1 MSLVW
6 VSDISFKRLGFPE
19 FWSAIFTYDDIFTRS
34 LTEELPFT
42 ILHGIEGKPQMYDWN
57 STTLKR
63 VYANT
68 SEKDEIIREGFSTYK
83 EYLSTYFKWREL
95 SRAHMEF
102 LFEIINLVKYNLAV
116 YNVVGRVGIFDYFRN
131 WYNLTL
137 LENINDSEFISH
149 LNDICRKLPHA
160 RDDTPLINYQGNIYY
175 GLQGWRYSDFE
186 FRSMANNIRKYIMK
200 WEIEME
206 ENEFLSS
213 SQIVT
218 IHQELKET
226 FPYWNFEELSSVTT
240 LNFPKGFK

>member
-19 FWSAIFTYDDIFTRS
+19 FWSDIFTYDDIFTRS

-42 ILHGIEGKPQMYDWN
+42 ILHGIEGKPLMYDWKYSHQYT
-57 STTLKR
+57 ST
-63 VYANT
+63 
-68 SEKDEIIREGFSTYK
+68 SQKDEIIREGFSTYK
-83 EYLSTYFKWREL
+83 EYLSTYYKWREL

-116 YNVVGRVGIFDYFRN
+116 YNVVDRNSVFFRK

-137 LENINDSEFISH
+137 QENTNDSEFISQ
-149 LNDICRKLPHA
+149 LNYICRKLPHA

-186 FRSMANNIRKYIMK
+186 FRSMTNNIRKYIMAQEL
-200 WEIEME
+200 WME

-213 SQIVT
+213 LQIVT

>member
-19 FWSAIFTYDDIFTRS
+19 FWSDIFTYDDIFTRS

-42 ILHGIEGKPQMYDWN
+42 ILHGIEGKPQMYDWAY
-57 STTLKR
+57 SHRGDALE
-63 VYANT
+63 T
-68 SEKDEIIREGFSTYK
+68 SEKKDEIIREGFSTYK
-83 EYLSTYFKWREL
+83 EYLSTYYKWREL

-116 YNVVGRVGIFDYFRN
+116 YNVVDRNSNFFRD

-137 LENINDSEFISH
+137 QENTNDSEFISK
-149 LNDICRKLPHA
+149 LNDISRRLPHA

-186 FRSMANNIRKYIMK
+186 FRSMTNNIRKYIMAQEL
-200 WEIEME
+200 WME
-206 ENEFLSS
+206 EESFLSS